1 MQLTMDRA
9 ALVGQSLERI
19 EDAALLSG
27 RGAYMDDLGIKPGTL
42 HAAILRSPHAHAD
55 IVSIRT
61 EPARA
66 LPGVFAVMSG
76 PDLAAITAPLISGV
90 RAPIEARAI
99 AVERVRYV
107 GEPVAIALASDRY
120 RAEDA
125 IDAIEVEY
133 RQHPV
138 VVDPQN
144 ALDAEAPILHEA
156 VGSNLVSDRTF
167 VYGDPDA
174 AFAAA
179 ARCVS
184 VTAHYPRNT
193 GSPIETYG
201 VVAHYDPHGDAYEIL
216 ANFQGPFS
224 LHAVIARA
232 LKVPGKPAA
241 PAHAAGLGWQLR
253 RQAGNCA
260 ICGSCCGGGTH
271 GWTACQMG
279 RGSPGA
285 SCRLGVSDEPRQ
297 HLESG
302 CRRGRT
308 Y

>member
-1 MQLTMDRA
+1 MQLTKDRA
-9 ALVGQSLERI
+9 AFVGQSLERV

-27 RGAYMDDLGIKPGTL
+27 RGAYMDDLGVNPGTL

-55 IVSIRT
+55 IVSIKT

-76 PDLAAITAPLISGV
+76 ADLAAISAPLISGV

-107 GEPVAIALASDRY
+107 GEPVAIAVASDRY

-125 IDAIEVEY
+125 LDAIEVEY
-133 RQHPV
+133 RQRPA
-138 VVDPQN
+138 VVDPQA
-144 ALDAEAPILHEA
+144 ALDADASILHEA

-179 ARCVS
+179 ARRVS
-184 VTAHYPRNT
+184 VTARYPRNT

-201 VVAHYDPHGDAYEIL
+201 VVAHYDPHEDAYEIL

-232 LKVPGKPAA
+232 RSRYQETGCACACRRIRAA
-241 PAHAAGLGWQLR
+241 ASASSRELRPMRFSLR
-253 RQAGNCA
+253 RRHAWLDGLSN
-260 ICGSCCGGGTH
+260 GSRIA
-271 GWTACQMG
+271 W
-279 RGSPGA
+279 SILP
-285 SCRLGVSDEPRQ
+285 PR
-297 HLESG
+297 
-302 CRRGRT
+302 CRRRT
-308 Y
+308 ASAP